1 VVGLTPFPSS
11 PALHPNEEND
21 MARSKHHCPKLSRE
35 REYELAARWH
45 RHGDT
50 SARNLLIRANLHHV
64 VAIARGHRRHDSVTL
79 EELIAEGNFGLVRA
93 LAKFDPERGTRFV
106 TYAAFWIR
114 AYMFQYLV
122 RSRSL
127 VTTGVHSKVLSR
139 IRRARDEVRANGG
152 AGDADEEIAARLT
165 LSPERL
171 RSLTERL
178 NVRDVPWEATLEG
191 ASRGSV
197 AFESRELNPED
208 GFLDAETS
216 MRRWQA
222 VTQVVAQLDERERYI
237 VEQRLMAH
245 RDEELSLADIGRHF
259 RVSRER
265 ARQLELRAMHK
276 LKAALLRSSVG
287 ADFRACGK
295 AA

>member
-1 VVGLTPFPSS
+1 MAPSTRVR
-11 PALHPNEEND
+11 PAGYLSTVD
-21 MARSKHHCPKLSRE
+21 HCPKLSRE
-35 REYELAARWH
+35 REHELAVRWY
-45 RHGDT
+45 RHGDPM
-50 SARNLLIRANLHHV
+50 ARDLLIRANLHHV
-64 VAIARGHRRHDSVTL
+64 VAIARRHRRHDSATL

-93 LAKFDPERGTRFV
+93 LAKFDLERGTRFV

-114 AYMFQYLV
+114 AYMFQYLT
-122 RSRSL
+122 RSKSL
-127 VTTGVHSKVLSR
+127 VTTGVHSKALSK
-139 IRRARDEVRANGG
+139 IKRARDEIRALG
-152 AGDADEEIAARLT
+152 AVGDTDEEVAARLT

-178 NVRDVPWEATLEG
+178 NIGDVPWDGPIEAVFSGGSG
-191 ASRGSV
+191 AL
-197 AFESRELNPED
+197 ESREPNPED
-208 GFLDAETS
+208 RLLDAETS
-216 MRRWQA
+216 MQHWQA
-222 VTQVVAQLDERERYI
+222 VTQVVAQLDDRERYI

-245 RDEELSLADIGRHF
+245 REEQLSLADIGRHF

-265 ARQLELRAMHK
+265 ARQLEQRAMHK